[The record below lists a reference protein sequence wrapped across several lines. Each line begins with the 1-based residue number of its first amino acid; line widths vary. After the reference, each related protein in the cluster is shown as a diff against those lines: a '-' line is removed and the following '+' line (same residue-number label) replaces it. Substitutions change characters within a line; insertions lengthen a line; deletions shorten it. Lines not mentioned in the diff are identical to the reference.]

1 MAKAKWLVEG
11 SNLDLVNVIEKGI
24 AEGAS
29 DKDAAKVAK
38 AVAELK
44 ERFEADQA
52 EPSVMGLLAK
62 ASGLV
67 MEVNNLLDQAGGV
80 YQSDIEAAGQPVME
94 EESAPEVEEAPK
106 KKTKKKKAKEANE
119 AVEDKGP
126 TKKEL
131 LAQAKELGI
140 KVSKKLSVEEIAA
153 KIAEA
158 QTE

>member
-29 DKDAAKVAK
+29 DKDAAKVSK

-119 AVEDKGP
+119 DKGP

-140 KVSKKLSVEEIAA
+140 KVSKKLSAEEIAA

-158 QTE
+158 QAE

>member
-1 MAKAKWLVEG
+1 MAKAKWLLEG
-11 SNLDLVNVIEKGI
+11 SNLDLVNVIEKGL

-29 DKDAAKVAK
+29 DKDAAKVSK

-80 YQSDIEAAGQPVME
+80 YQSDIEAAGQPAVE
-94 EESAPEVEEAPK
+94 ETAPEVEEAPK
-106 KKTKKKKAKEANE
+106 KKTKKKKAKDE
-119 AVEDKGP
+119 VEDKGP
-126 TKKEL
+126 SKKEL

-140 KVSKKLSVEEIAA
+140 KVSKKLSAEEIAA

-158 QTE
+158 QAE

>member
-29 DKDAAKVAK
+29 DKDAAKVSK

-80 YQSDIEAAGQPVME
+80 YQSDIEAAGQPAVE
-94 EESAPEVEEAPK
+94 ETAPEVEEAPK
-106 KKTKKKKAKEANE
+106 KKSKKKKAKDEA
-119 AVEDKGP
+119 EDKGP
-126 TKKEL
+126 SKKEL

-158 QTE
+158 QAE

>member
-1 MAKAKWLVEG
+1 MAKAKWLIEG

-29 DKDAAKVAK
+29 DKDAAKVSK

-119 AVEDKGP
+119 DKGP
-126 TKKEL
+126 TQKEL

-140 KVSKKLSVEEIAA
+140 KVSKKLSAEEIAA

-158 QTE
+158 QAE

>member
-1 MAKAKWLVEG
+1 MAKAKWLIEG

-29 DKDAAKVAK
+29 DKDAAKVSK

-67 MEVNNLLDQAGGV
+67 NEVNNLIDQAGGV
-80 YQSDIEAAGQPVME
+80 YQSDIEAAGQPAVE
-94 EESAPEVEEAPK
+94 ETAPEVEEAPK
-106 KKTKKKKAKEANE
+106 KKSKKKKAKDEA
-119 AVEDKGP
+119 EDKGP
-126 TKKEL
+126 SKKEL

-140 KVSKKLSVEEIAA
+140 KVSKKLSAEEIAA

-158 QTE
+158 QAE

>member
-1 MAKAKWLVEG
+1 MAKAKWLLEG
-11 SNLDLVNVIEKGI
+11 SNLDLVNVIGKGL

-29 DKDAAKVAK
+29 DKDAAKVSK

-80 YQSDIEAAGQPVME
+80 YQSDIEAAGQPVVE
-94 EESAPEVEEAPK
+94 ETAPEVEEAPK
-106 KKTKKKKAKEANE
+106 KKTKKKKAKDE
-119 AVEDKGP
+119 VEDKGP
-126 TKKEL
+126 SKKEL

-140 KVSKKLSVEEIAA
+140 KVSKKLSAEEIAA

-158 QTE
+158 QAE

>member
-1 MAKAKWLVEG
+1 MAKAKWLIEG

-29 DKDAAKVAK
+29 DKDAAKVSK

-119 AVEDKGP
+119 DKGP

-140 KVSKKLSVEEIAA
+140 KVSKKLSAEEIAA

-158 QTE
+158 QAE

>member
-1 MAKAKWLVEG
+1 MAKAKWLIEV

-29 DKDAAKVAK
+29 DKDAAKVSK

-80 YQSDIEAAGQPVME
+80 YQSDIEAAGQPAIE
-94 EESAPEVEEAPK
+94 ETAPEVEEAPK
-106 KKTKKKKAKEANE
+106 KKSKKKKAKDEA
-119 AVEDKGP
+119 EDKGP
-126 TKKEL
+126 SKKEL

-158 QTE
+158 QAE

>member
-1 MAKAKWLVEG
+1 MAKAKWLIEG

-29 DKDAAKVAK
+29 DKDAAKVSK

-106 KKTKKKKAKEANE
+106 KKKKAKKAKE

-158 QTE
+158 QAE

>member
-1 MAKAKWLVEG
+1 MAKAKWLIEG

-29 DKDAAKVAK
+29 DKDAAKVSK

-106 KKTKKKKAKEANE
+106 KKTKKKKAKEA
-119 AVEDKGP
+119 VEDKGP

>member
-1 MAKAKWLVEG
+1 MAKAKWLIEG

-29 DKDAAKVAK
+29 DKDAAKVSK

-80 YQSDIEAAGQPVME
+80 YQSDIEAAGQPAIE
-94 EESAPEVEEAPK
+94 ETAPEVEEAPK
-106 KKTKKKKAKEANE
+106 KKSKKKKAKDEA
-119 AVEDKGP
+119 EDKGP
-126 TKKEL
+126 SKKEL

-158 QTE
+158 QAE

>member
-29 DKDAAKVAK
+29 DKDAAKVSK

-80 YQSDIEAAGQPVME
+80 YQSDIEAAGQPAVE
-94 EESAPEVEEAPK
+94 ETAPEVEEAPK
-106 KKTKKKKAKEANE
+106 KKSKKKKAKDVA
-119 AVEDKGP
+119 EDKGP
-126 TKKEL
+126 SKKEL

-140 KVSKKLSVEEIAA
+140 KVSKKLSAEEIAA

-158 QTE
+158 QAD

>member
-1 MAKAKWLVEG
+1 MAKAKWLIEG

-29 DKDAAKVAK
+29 DKDAAKVSK

-80 YQSDIEAAGQPVME
+80 YQSDIEAAGQPAVE
-94 EESAPEVEEAPK
+94 ETAPEVEEAPK
-106 KKTKKKKAKEANE
+106 KKSKKKKAKDVA
-119 AVEDKGP
+119 EDKGP
-126 TKKEL
+126 SKKEL

-140 KVSKKLSVEEIAA
+140 KVSKKLSAEEIAA

-158 QTE
+158 QAE

>member
-1 MAKAKWLVEG
+1 MAKAKWLIEG

-29 DKDAAKVAK
+29 DKDAAKVSK

-106 KKTKKKKAKEANE
+106 KKKKAKKAKE

-140 KVSKKLSVEEIAA
+140 KVSKKLSAEEIAA

-158 QTE
+158 QAE

>member
-1 MAKAKWLVEG
+1 MAKAKWLLEG
-11 SNLDLVNVIEKGI
+11 SNLDLVNVIEKGL

-29 DKDAAKVAK
+29 DKDAAKVSK

-80 YQSDIEAAGQPVME
+80 YQSDIEAAGQPVVE
-94 EESAPEVEEAPK
+94 ETAPEVEEAPK
-106 KKTKKKKAKEANE
+106 KKRGRPKKVLTPEEQAELEAKQNAPKRGRGRPKK
-119 AVEDKGP
+119 VV
-126 TKKEL
+126 T
-131 LAQAKELGI
+131 
-140 KVSKKLSVEEIAA
+140 VSEEQ
-153 KIAEA
+153 KNN
-158 QTE
+158 TPKR

>member
-29 DKDAAKVAK
+29 DKDAAKVSK

-94 EESAPEVEEAPK
+94 DESAPEVEEAPK
-106 KKTKKKKAKEANE
+106 KKTKKKKAKEA
-119 AVEDKGP
+119 AEDKGP

-140 KVSKKLSVEEIAA
+140 KVSKKLSAEEIAA

-158 QTE
+158 QAE

>member
-1 MAKAKWLVEG
+1 MAKAKWLIEG

-29 DKDAAKVAK
+29 DKDVAKVSK

-80 YQSDIEAAGQPVME
+80 YQSDIEAAGQPAVE
-94 EESAPEVEEAPK
+94 ETAPEVEEAPK
-106 KKTKKKKAKEANE
+106 KKSKKKKEKDVA
-119 AVEDKGP
+119 EDKGP
-126 TKKEL
+126 SKKEL

-158 QTE
+158 QAE

>member
-29 DKDAAKVAK
+29 DKDAAKVSK

-67 MEVNNLLDQAGGV
+67 NEVNNLIDQAGGV
-80 YQSDIEAAGQPVME
+80 YQSDIEAAGQPAVE
-94 EESAPEVEEAPK
+94 ETAPEVEEAPK
-106 KKTKKKKAKEANE
+106 KKSKKKKAKDEA
-119 AVEDKGP
+119 EDKGP
-126 TKKEL
+126 SKKEL

-140 KVSKKLSVEEIAA
+140 KVSKKLSAEEIAA

-158 QTE
+158 QAD

>member
-1 MAKAKWLVEG
+1 MAKAKWLLEG
-11 SNLDLVNVIEKGI
+11 SNLDLVNVIEKGL

-29 DKDAAKVAK
+29 DKDAAKVSK

-80 YQSDIEAAGQPVME
+80 YQSDIEAAGQPAVE
-94 EESAPEVEEAPK
+94 ETAPEVEEAPK
-106 KKTKKKKAKEANE
+106 KKTKKKKAKDE
-119 AVEDKGP
+119 VEDKGP
-126 TKKEL
+126 SKKEL

-158 QTE
+158 QAE

>member
-1 MAKAKWLVEG
+1 MAKAKWLIEG

-29 DKDAAKVAK
+29 DKDAAKVSK

-80 YQSDIEAAGQPVME
+80 YQSDIEAAGQPAVE
-94 EESAPEVEEAPK
+94 ETAPEVEEAPK
-106 KKTKKKKAKEANE
+106 KKSKKKKAKDEA
-119 AVEDKGP
+119 EDKGP
-126 TKKEL
+126 SKKEL

-153 KIAEA
+153 KIADA
-158 QTE
+158 QAE

>member
-29 DKDAAKVAK
+29 DKDAAKVSK

-94 EESAPEVEEAPK
+94 EESAPEVEEDPK
-106 KKTKKKKAKEANE
+106 KKTKKKKAKE

-158 QTE
+158 QAE

>member
-29 DKDAAKVAK
+29 DKDAAKVSK

-106 KKTKKKKAKEANE
+106 KKTKKKKAKEA
-119 AVEDKGP
+119 AEDKGP

-140 KVSKKLSVEEIAA
+140 KVSKKLSAEEIAA

-158 QTE
+158 QAE

>member
-1 MAKAKWLVEG
+1 MAKAKWLIEG

-29 DKDAAKVAK
+29 DKDAAKVSK

-106 KKTKKKKAKEANE
+106 KKTKKKKAKEA
-119 AVEDKGP
+119 AEDKGP

-140 KVSKKLSVEEIAA
+140 KVSKKLSAEEIAA

-158 QTE
+158 QAE

>member
-1 MAKAKWLVEG
+1 MAKAKWLIEG

-29 DKDAAKVAK
+29 DKDAAKVSK

-80 YQSDIEAAGQPVME
+80 YQSDIEAAGQPAVE
-94 EESAPEVEEAPK
+94 ETAPEVEEAPK
-106 KKTKKKKAKEANE
+106 KKKKAKKAKEAKE

-158 QTE
+158 QAE

>member
-1 MAKAKWLVEG
+1 MAKAKWLIEG

-29 DKDAAKVAK
+29 DKDAAKVSK

-80 YQSDIEAAGQPVME
+80 YQSDIEAAGQPAVE
-94 EESAPEVEEAPK
+94 ETAPEVEEAPK
-106 KKTKKKKAKEANE
+106 KKSKKKKAKDEA
-119 AVEDKGP
+119 EDKGP
-126 TKKEL
+126 SKKEL

-158 QTE
+158 QAE

>member
-29 DKDAAKVAK
+29 DKDAAKVSK

-106 KKTKKKKAKEANE
+106 KKTKKKKAKEA
-119 AVEDKGP
+119 AEDKGP

-140 KVSKKLSVEEIAA
+140 KVSKKLSAEEIAA

-158 QTE
+158 QAD